1 VLATSQE
8 QIGHKPMGVH
18 ARPCLGRREKGS
30 AEGVAPG
37 RARCILVIRPAN
49 AVTGANAGDEQK
61 VYERGRNPC
70 LLKGPELIMLVTSI
84 MTSNSRGFHALFF
97 TREYYI

>member
-1 VLATSQE
+1 
-8 QIGHKPMGVH
+8 
-18 ARPCLGRREKGS
+18 
-30 AEGVAPG
+30 
-37 RARCILVIRPAN
+37 
-49 AVTGANAGDEQK
+49 